1 MRLIFALMATLAVID
16 NWIWL
21 LLQLGLLLLRHLV
34 VVVILHVLIL
44 DNFVVTVIR

>member
-34 VVVILHVLIL
+34 VAVILHVLIL